1 MNSSSFRNLTDY
13 ERSLIGRLLEEDFA
27 GRATLASQIE
37 EALVRQLDEHGCL
50 EFSVKRD
57 IVVRQLDEHGCL
69 EFSVKR
75 DIVANV
81 KDRIPTEGE
90 FKDTDGVAIHVL
102 LHVVKGKVDE
112 LEIYKDDG
120 SPVVRMPDPAGLRLF
135 HPA

>member
-57 IVVRQLDEHGCL
+57 IV
-69 EFSVKR
+69 
-75 DIVANV
+75 ANV
-81 KDRIPTEGE
+81 KDRIPTERE